1 MQKKILLIGF
11 LFIPMLLM
19 LLFLV
24 WPAIRM
30 VFYSFTNWDGSLPEY
45 KFTGLRNYKLVFTD
59 STLWVL
65 LKNNGAYAL
74 VGILQTFIALAFA
87 VLVTQKMRGRG
98 FYKTIIFMPYVLNI
112 TAVAYMFNFM
122 YDYNEGPINI
132 FMRFIQAEPIRF
144 FSDKNI
150 AIFTLVSMS
159 LWRWLG
165 YTMVI
170 YIAAL
175 QSIEPEIYESS
186 VIDGANAWQNFRYI
200 TLPNIT
206 RIVELQMFLA
216 LNGSLQAFT
225 ETLILTKGGP
235 GNSTFTFMYYVIDNY
250 FNYQQYGFAAAMSV
264 VLVFIILIL
273 TGIQR
278 KVVKGGISI

>member
-1 MQKKILLIGF
+1 
-11 LFIPMLLM
+11 MLLM